1 MLEKDFANKY
11 QKAYWE
17 IFALTGDPRFMQLF
31 MHEEREREK
40 NHKLSQG
47 IELGR

>member
-1 MLEKDFANKY
+1 MKEKTFANNY

-31 MHEEREREK
+31 MQEEREREK
-40 NHKLSQG
+40 KLSQE
-47 IELGR
+47 IELER

>member
-31 MHEEREREK
+31 RQEEREREK
-40 NHKLSQG
+40 KLSRE

>member
-11 QKAYWE
+11 QKAYWK
-17 IFALTGDPRFMQLF
+17 IFALRGDPRFMQLF
-31 MHEEREREK
+31 MQEEREREK
-40 NHKLSQG
+40 KLSQG

>member
-1 MLEKDFANKY
+1 MKEKTFANKY

-31 MHEEREREK
+31 RQEEREREK
-40 NHKLSQG
+40 KLSQG

>member
-31 MHEEREREK
+31 RQEEREREK
-40 NHKLSQG
+40 KLSQG